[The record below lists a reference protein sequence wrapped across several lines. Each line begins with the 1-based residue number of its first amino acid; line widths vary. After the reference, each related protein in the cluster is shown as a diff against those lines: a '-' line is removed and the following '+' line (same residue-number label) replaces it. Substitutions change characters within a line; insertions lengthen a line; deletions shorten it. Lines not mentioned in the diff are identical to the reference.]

1 MIIEKGAI
9 VSKAAERSEFKKNIS
24 LIHKKN
30 RYLKMDETMERIH
43 NAIEKK
49 RKMWKIE
56 HKYCFQRAS
65 YCENQGK
72 RIKSKSK
79 VPEKSEKTN
88 GISKKEVPRKSC
100 IAIRI

>member
-1 MIIEKGAI
+1 
-9 VSKAAERSEFKKNIS
+9 
-24 LIHKKN
+24 
-30 RYLKMDETMERIH
+30 
-43 NAIEKK
+43 
-49 RKMWKIE
+49 MWKIK

-65 YCENQGK
+65 YRENQGK

-79 VPEKSEKTN
+79 VPEKSKKTN